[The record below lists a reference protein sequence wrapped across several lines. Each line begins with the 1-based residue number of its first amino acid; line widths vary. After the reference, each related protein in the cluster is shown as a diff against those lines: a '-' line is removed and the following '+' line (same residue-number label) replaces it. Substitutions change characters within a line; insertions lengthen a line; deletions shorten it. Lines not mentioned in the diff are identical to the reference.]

1 MKLSDKLLKAFNEQI
16 QKEYDSAYIYKGM
29 EMYFA
34 DLGIDGFKHFF
45 NKQAKE
51 EVEHAEKFENFV
63 WEVDGKVELEAL
75 NKPEQNY
82 NSIVDVFKAGLE
94 HEKFV
99 SQSIRD
105 LLAIAIEEKHYAA
118 ENFLRGF
125 VDEQVEEE
133 DTFRGIVDMLEFV
146 GDDKAAIFKINSM
159 LGER

>member
-1 MKLSDKLLKAFNEQI
+1 MKLSDKLLKAFNDQI

-34 DLGIDGFKHFF
+34 DLGIDGFRHFF
-45 NKQAKE
+45 KKQAEE
-51 EVEHAEKFENFV
+51 EVEHAEKFEKFI
-63 WEVDGKVELEAL
+63 WEVDGKVELGAL
-75 NKPEQNY
+75 SKPNQKFD
-82 NSIVDVFKAGLE
+82 SIVDVFKKGLE

-133 DTFRGIVDMLEFV
+133 DNFRGIVNILEFA
-146 GDDKAAIFKINSM
+146 GDDKAAIFKINSI
-159 LGER
+159 LGE